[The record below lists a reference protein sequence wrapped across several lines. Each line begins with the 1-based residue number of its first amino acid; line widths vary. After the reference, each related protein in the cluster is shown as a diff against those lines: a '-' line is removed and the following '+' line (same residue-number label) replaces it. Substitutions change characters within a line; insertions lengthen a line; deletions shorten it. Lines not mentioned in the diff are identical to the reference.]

1 MSKTRPIHWIA
12 FVFGLL
18 FLVFFTWWTT
28 PFKSYDFNEPA
39 EIVKKDNVAP
49 VIPVKLKSVI
59 NSYDS
64 WVKGHIKSNR
74 SPGAAVAIVR
84 EGRIIHLRGYGLKST
99 KESDSINEHTVFRI
113 ASVSKGFAS
122 VLAGILAEDSILHW
136 DDRVSRHLPEFA
148 LKDTLNSK
156 DLAIRH
162 ILSHTTGLPRHA
174 YTDLIESGSSYQ
186 NMLTSIQQLPLIGPV
201 GKYYSYQNVIYSLFS
216 DIAVA
221 ATDVPY
227 DRLMYQHLFDPIG
240 MSDASVTYESLI
252 KSRNYAFPHIRTYEG
267 WRPTD
272 ISKSYYNVIPA
283 AGVNASISD
292 MAKWL
297 ITLMGNT
304 PDVISTKTLEKL
316 FTPVVETPRRR
327 YLHHWP
333 ALKKA
338 YYGLGWR
345 VFKYGDHNIIYHGG
359 YVNDFR
365 AEIGFDNNEQIGIVL
380 LTNAA
385 CHLANEGVSTF
396 FKSYFR
402 QYSGS
407 PESVSLLQ

>member
-1 MSKTRPIHWIA
+1 MRNTRPAHWIIFA
-12 FVFGLL
+12 LGLSS
-18 FLVFFTWWTT
+18 LVFFTWWTT
-28 PFKSYDFNEPA
+28 PFKSYDFNEPPQA
-39 EIVKKDNVAP
+39 VKKDSNRF
-49 VIPVKLKSVI
+49 VIPVGLKHVV
-59 NSYDS
+59 NTFDS
-64 WVKGHIKSNR
+64 WVKGHIASNK
-74 SPGAAVAIVR
+74 SPGAAVAIVK
-84 EGRIIHLRGYGLKST
+84 EGRVIHLRGYGLRST
-99 KESDSINEHTVFRI
+99 TDADSIDEHTVFRI

-122 VLAGILAEDSILHW
+122 VLAGVLAEDSIIHW
-136 DDRVSRHLPEFA
+136 DDPVSRHLPHFA
-148 LKDTLNSK
+148 LRDTLNSK
-156 DLAIRH
+156 DLAIKH

-186 NMLTSIQQLPLIGPV
+186 HMLTSIQQLPLIGPV

-221 ATDVPY
+221 ATNMSY
-227 DRLMYQHLFDPIG
+227 ERLMYQQLFWPIG
-240 MSDASVTYESLI
+240 MEDASVSYESMI
-252 KSRNYAFPHIRTYEG
+252 KSRNFALPHIRTYEG

-297 ITLMGNT
+297 ITMMGNT
-304 PDVISTKTLEKL
+304 PDVISSETLEQL
-316 FTPVVETPRRR
+316 FTPIVETPRRR

-338 YYGLGWR
+338 YYGMGWR
-345 VFKYGDHNIIYHGG
+345 IFKYGEHEIIYHGG

-365 AEIGFDNNEQIGIVL
+365 AEIGFDKDEQVGVVL

-385 CHLANEGVSTF
+385 CHLANEGISTF
-396 FKSYFR
+396 FKSYFQ
-402 QYSGS
+402 QYSETVTSAG
-407 PESVSLLQ
+407 L

>member
-1 MSKTRPIHWIA
+1 MSKTRPVHWIA
-12 FVFGLL
+12 FVFGLT

-28 PFKSYDFNEPA
+28 PFKSYDINKPPPVVE
-39 EIVKKDNVAP
+39 KDTAAP
-49 VIPVKLKSVI
+49 VIPAKLKGVI

-64 WVKGHIKSNR
+64 WVTEHIRSNK

-84 EGRIIHLRGYGLKST
+84 EDEIIHLRGYGLKST
-99 KESDSINEHTVFRI
+99 KDPDSIDEHTVFRI

-136 DDRVSRHLPEFA
+136 DDPVSRHLPDFA
-148 LKDTLNSK
+148 LKDTLNSS
-156 DLAIRH
+156 DLAIKH

-186 NMLTSIQQLPLIGPV
+186 NMLASIQELSLIGPV

-221 ATDVPY
+221 ATRVPY
-227 DRLMYQHLFDPIG
+227 DRLMYRYLFNPIG
-240 MSDASVTYESLI
+240 MKDASVSYKSLI
-252 KSRNYAFPHIRTYEG
+252 ETRNFALPHIRTYEG
-267 WRPTD
+267 WRPTS
-272 ISKSYYNVIPA
+272 ISKTYYNVIPA

-304 PDVISTKTLEKL
+304 PNVVSVKTLEKL
-316 FTPVVETPRRR
+316 YTPVIETPRRR

-345 VFKYGDHNIIYHGG
+345 VFKYGDHEIIYHGG
-359 YVNDFR
+359 YVNNYR
-365 AEIGFDNNEQIGIVL
+365 AEIGFDNYEQVGIVI

-396 FKSYFR
+396 FKSYFKE
-402 QYSGS
+402 YDNTSK
-407 PESVSLLQ
+407 PASVF

>member
-1 MSKTRPIHWIA
+1 MSNTRPIHWIA
-12 FVFGLL
+12 FVFGLT
-18 FLVFFTWWTT
+18 FLVLFTWWTT
-28 PFKSYDFNEPA
+28 PFKSYDFNKPPG
-39 EIVKKDNVAP
+39 IVKKDSTAL

-59 NSYDS
+59 NNYDS
-64 WVKGHIKSNR
+64 WVKEHIKSNQ
-74 SPGAAVAIVR
+74 SPGAAVAIVK
-84 EGRIIHLRGYGLKST
+84 GGKVIHLQGYGLKST
-99 KESDSINEHTVFRI
+99 TASDSIDEHTVFRI

-122 VLAGILAEDSILHW
+122 VLAGVLAEDSVMHW
-136 DDRVSRHLPEFA
+136 NDPVSTYLPDFA

-156 DLAIRH
+156 ELTIRH

-186 NMLTSIQQLPLIGPV
+186 NMLNSIQQLPLIGPV

-221 ATDVPY
+221 ATNIPY
-227 DRLMYQHLFDPIG
+227 DHLMYQQLFNPIG
-240 MSDASVTYESLI
+240 MKDASVSYESMI
-252 KSRNYAFPHIRTYEG
+252 KSRNFALPHIRTYEG
-267 WRPTD
+267 WLPTD
-272 ISKSYYNVIPA
+272 LSKSYYNVIPA

-304 PDVISTKTLEKL
+304 PEVISSNTLEKL
-316 FTPVVETPRRR
+316 FTPVIETPRRR

-333 ALKKA
+333 ALKRA

-345 VFKYGDHNIIYHGG
+345 IFKYGDHEIIYHGG
-359 YVNDFR
+359 YVNDYR
-365 AEIGFDNNEQIGIVL
+365 AEIGFDNDEQVGIVL

-385 CHLANEGVSTF
+385 CHLANEGIATF
-396 FKSYFR
+396 FKSYFQ
-402 QYSGS
+402 QYSQ
-407 PESVSLLQ
+407 PVL